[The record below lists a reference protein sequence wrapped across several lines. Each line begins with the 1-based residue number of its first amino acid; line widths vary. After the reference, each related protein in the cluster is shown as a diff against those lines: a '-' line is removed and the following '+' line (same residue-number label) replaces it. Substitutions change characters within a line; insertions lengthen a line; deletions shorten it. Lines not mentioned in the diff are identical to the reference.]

1 MPMDSQAA
9 TPSSLS
15 EESCTLDLP
24 MVCDSMG
31 YEASQGASQGSD
43 STSLSS
49 LEPHPFPSSSTADSA
64 PQKQQTGRRRGGG
77 GGRRGGGRGGRRR
90 TTTTTRAWKEREKKD
105 LCFLKDSNSL
115 TTEQKGS
122 WDSENFW
129 LDPSSK
135 GQVETNEEEDGLRK
149 SLDRFYEAFAQPL
162 PGSGDPLSAPV
173 CQCLSQT
180 ISELE
185 GQESQK
191 YALRSFQMARVIFSR
206 DGCSTLQRHSRE
218 TRFYPLEQEGSSV
231 DDEEPTPGLSREVI
245 RFLLEQ
251 TIMKDS

>member
-1 MPMDSQAA
+1 MTREGEIEWVGSRH
-9 TPSSLS
+9 SL
-15 EESCTLDLP
+15 D
-24 MVCDSMG
+24 V
-31 YEASQGASQGSD
+31 
-43 STSLSS
+43 
-49 LEPHPFPSSSTADSA
+49 EP
-64 PQKQQTGRRRGGG
+64 RG
-77 GGRRGGGRGGRRR
+77 
-90 TTTTTRAWKEREKKD
+90 
-105 LCFLKDSNSL
+105 DSNSL

-231 DDEEPTPGLSREVI
+231 DDEEPTPGLSREVVH
-245 RFLLEQ
+245 FLLEQ

>member
-1 MPMDSQAA
+1 MLMESQAA

-15 EESCTLDLP
+15 GESCTLDLP
-24 MVCDSMG
+24 AVCDTSS
-31 YEASQGASQGSD
+31 YEASQRVSQGS
-43 STSLSS
+43 SNSLSS
-49 LEPHPFPSSSTADSA
+49 LESHPFLSSSTTD
-64 PQKQQTGRRRGGG
+64 P
-77 GGRRGGGRGGRRR
+77 
-90 TTTTTRAWKEREKKD
+90 
-105 LCFLKDSNSL
+105 DSNSL
-115 TTEQKGS
+115 NTEQKGS

-135 GQVETNEEEDGLRK
+135 GQLETNEEEDGLRK
-149 SLDRFYEAFAQPL
+149 SLDRFYEAFAHPL
-162 PGSGDPLSAPV
+162 PGSGDPLSASV

-185 GQESQK
+185 GQESQR
-191 YALRSFQMARVIFSR
+191 YALRSFQMAQVIFSR
-206 DGCSTLQRHSRE
+206 DGCSILQRHSRD

-251 TIMKDS
+251 TVMKDS

>member
-1 MPMDSQAA
+1 MDSQAA

-49 LEPHPFPSSSTADSA
+49 LEPHPFPSSSTADSGFL
-64 PQKQQTGRRRGGG
+64 PQTGRKPSHCKLLLQAIFSD
-77 GGRRGGGRGGRRR
+77 
-90 TTTTTRAWKEREKKD
+90 T
-105 LCFLKDSNSL
+105 DSNSL

>member
-1 MPMDSQAA
+1 MLRPMESQAA
-9 TPSSLS
+9 TSSSLS
-15 EESCTLDLP
+15 GESCTLDLP
-24 MVCDSMG
+24 MVCDPG
-31 YEASQGASQGSD
+31 ASQGASQGSD

-49 LEPHPFPSSSTADSA
+49 LEPHPFPSSSSTADS
-64 PQKQQTGRRRGGG
+64 
-77 GGRRGGGRGGRRR
+77 
-90 TTTTTRAWKEREKKD
+90 
-105 LCFLKDSNSL
+105 DSNSL

-122 WDSENFW
+122 WYSENFW
-129 LDPSSK
+129 LDPSAK

-162 PGSGDPLSAPV
+162 PGSEDPLSAPV

-206 DGCSTLQRHSRE
+206 DGCSILQQHSRE
-218 TRFYPLEQEGSSV
+218 TRFYPLEQDGSSV
-231 DDEEPTPGLSREVI
+231 DDEEPTPGLSREVV

-251 TIMKDS
+251 TIMKDA

>member
-1 MPMDSQAA
+1 MTEPLTEPMDSQAA

-49 LEPHPFPSSSTADSA
+49 LEPHPFPSSSTADS
-64 PQKQQTGRRRGGG
+64 
-77 GGRRGGGRGGRRR
+77 
-90 TTTTTRAWKEREKKD
+90 
-105 LCFLKDSNSL
+105 DSNSL

>member
-1 MPMDSQAA
+1 MDSQAA

-24 MVCDSMG
+24 MVCDSTG
-31 YEASQGASQGSD
+31 CEASQGASQGSD

-49 LEPHPFPSSSTADSA
+49 LEPHPFPSSSTADS
-64 PQKQQTGRRRGGG
+64 
-77 GGRRGGGRGGRRR
+77 
-90 TTTTTRAWKEREKKD
+90 
-105 LCFLKDSNSL
+105 DSNSL
-115 TTEQKGS
+115 TTVQKDS

-149 SLDRFYEAFAQPL
+149 SLDRFYEAFSQPL

-231 DDEEPTPGLSREVI
+231 DDEEPTPGLSREVV

>member
-1 MPMDSQAA
+1 SRIACDNIQILSTLKRRLTLCYTDSV
-9 TPSSLS
+9 TREGEIEWVGSRHP
-15 EESCTLDLP
+15 LD
-24 MVCDSMG
+24 V
-31 YEASQGASQGSD
+31 
-43 STSLSS
+43 
-49 LEPHPFPSSSTADSA
+49 EP
-64 PQKQQTGRRRGGG
+64 RG
-77 GGRRGGGRGGRRR
+77 
-90 TTTTTRAWKEREKKD
+90 
-105 LCFLKDSNSL
+105 DSNSL